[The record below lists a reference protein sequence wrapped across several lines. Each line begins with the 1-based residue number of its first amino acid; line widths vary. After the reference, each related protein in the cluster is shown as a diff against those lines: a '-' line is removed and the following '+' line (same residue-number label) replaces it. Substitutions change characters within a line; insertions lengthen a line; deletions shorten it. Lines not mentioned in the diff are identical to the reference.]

1 VTSTSRMIYAFS
13 RDGGLPASNLWK
25 QVSPTYR
32 TPVAAIWLA
41 AVLAIAATLY
51 SPAFSAL
58 AAGCALF
65 LYISY
70 AMPIA
75 AGLLAEGKSWTTF
88 GPFRLGALSKPFAV
102 ITILGVVALGYGGI
116 QPPNDILINYAIG
129 LIVLLVVLWFGVE
142 RRRFQGPPVGAEIAQ
157 KQSEIVAAE
166 KALGAAG

>member
-1 VTSTSRMIYAFS
+1 
-13 RDGGLPASNLWK
+13 
-25 QVSPTYR
+25 
-32 TPVAAIWLA
+32 
-41 AVLAIAATLY
+41 
-51 SPAFSAL
+51 
-58 AAGCALF
+58 
-65 LYISY
+65 
-70 AMPIA
+70 MPIA

-129 LIVLLVVLWFGVE
+129 LVVLLVVLWFGIE

-166 KALGAAG
+166 KALGAATS